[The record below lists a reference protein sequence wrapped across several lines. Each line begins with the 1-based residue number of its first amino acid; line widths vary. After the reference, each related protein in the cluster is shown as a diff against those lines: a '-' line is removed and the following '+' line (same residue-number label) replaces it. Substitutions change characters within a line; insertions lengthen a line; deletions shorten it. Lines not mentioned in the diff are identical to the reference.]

1 MCSLRNRCKKEK
13 ERNLT
18 LPANKI
24 CAIFTRT
31 KVNKKDLWGAEI
43 EEAPKSTENP
53 DVDCDS
59 IMHWSIWCS
68 VLIVVLLLAVQY
80 GDGKSGVSEKDTSED
95 EMEQESHRSE
105 IPRHHRSREAHSR
118 RNRRAERGRYRSV
131 LAVGVGCAVAGGWIS
146 LATVVYV
153 VRYIRA
159 KRQAAAHN
167 SSEDDLL

>member
-1 MCSLRNRCKKEK
+1 MFFFFIQIS
-13 ERNLT
+13 
-18 LPANKI
+18 
-24 CAIFTRT
+24 F
-31 KVNKKDLWGAEI
+31 
-43 EEAPKSTENP
+43 
-53 DVDCDS
+53 
-59 IMHWSIWCS
+59 
-68 VLIVVLLLAVQY
+68 Q
-80 GDGKSGVSEKDTSED
+80 
-95 EMEQESHRSE
+95 SE

-131 LAVGVGCAVAGGWIS
+131 LAVGVGCAVAGGWIC